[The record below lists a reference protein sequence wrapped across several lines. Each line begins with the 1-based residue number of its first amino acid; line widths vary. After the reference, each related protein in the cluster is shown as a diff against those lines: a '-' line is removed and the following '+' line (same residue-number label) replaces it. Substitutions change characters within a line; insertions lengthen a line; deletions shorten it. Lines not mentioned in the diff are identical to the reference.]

1 MTKICRISMVFALGL
16 AVSPMLLPAQDR
28 DRDKNSIEGTWD
40 VSVIVKDCQTGALIR
55 TVRSLQMFIHDGS
68 VTETANTAAR
78 GSSLGNWRHTE
89 GQNYD
94 AKYWFFRYKPDG
106 TFASFAKVVD
116 NITVNSAGTEF
127 DSSGTVQD
135 FDAKGVLISTGCFTH
150 TAKRLA
156 DSEEVSSDLR

>member
-1 MTKICRISMVFALGL
+1 MTKICRISMVFALAL
-16 AVSPMLLPAQDR
+16 AISPMMLPAQERDN
-28 DRDKNSIEGTWD
+28 DRDKDSVEGTWD
-40 VSVIVKDCQTGALIR
+40 LSVIVKDCQTGALIR

-78 GSSLGNWRHTE
+78 GSSLGNWRHIE

-116 NITVNSAGTEF
+116 NITVNSEGTE
-127 DSSGTVQD
+127 
-135 FDAKGVLISTGCFTH
+135 LN
-150 TAKRLA
+150 
-156 DSEEVSSDLR
+156 